1 MHTVSWFEWSS
12 YVKCFVERFLLLLQ
26 NINKRRIGYSNWE
39 TSFRLIWWKIVKKV
53 QPLCTTFCD
62 YKKIQEREMGLWYCF
77 KIVDNI
83 DKEGKMY
90 VIWLNNSKYRVYTN
104 LWRSFADEIIRKE
117 GVFDKDGNID
127 VNKYDW
133 KIPIL

>member
-1 MHTVSWFEWSS
+1 M
-12 YVKCFVERFLLLLQ
+12 
-26 NINKRRIGYSNWE
+26 
-39 TSFRLIWWKIVKKV
+39 IVKKFKNEKWV
-53 QPLCTTFCD
+53 CD
-62 YKKIQEREMGLWYCF
+62 ICF

-117 GVFDKDGNID
+117 GVVDKDGNID
-127 VNKYDW
+127 VNKYD
-133 KIPIL
+133 